1 MAQPTIDP
9 TFYRTAAEA
18 AAAPGEQLA
27 YVVAFD
33 RAAQKNDAMTARTHS
48 LLPQTDSERVPV
60 QGVEGT
66 NAAAPVFC
74 AEPPHVRLGRGSES

>member
-1 MAQPTIDP
+1 
-9 TFYRTAAEA
+9 
-18 AAAPGEQLA
+18 
-27 YVVAFD
+27 
-33 RAAQKNDAMTARTHS
+33 MTARTHS